1 MSKRPNIP
9 MFQRFNVST
18 FPLPPCALWAI
29 FLALDLLL
37 ILGGGYARFNRARAW
52 TAVLVED
59 VRALQTFV
67 QEGPEAVAPC
77 QPEELLQHVQ
87 ADLIGIRDDFALA
100 LWLAPHFRWVP
111 VYGEDLAAAPVL
123 LQSGLDLTTMGLELY
138 AALQPLLETTPTRNL
153 GESSALETSI
163 KVLREATPQLR
174 WALTRVERI
183 QQARQTIQTS
193 ALSPYTA
200 RWVMQ
205 LDEVLPL
212 LEDGLRGAVALPT
225 LLGTSEQ
232 RTYLLLAENEDELR
246 ATGGFITAV
255 AQVVVRNG
263 RVVHMAFE
271 NSGQV
276 DDFSQPYPDPPLPLR
291 EIMDLD
297 LWGFRDANW
306 SPDFPTAAQVA
317 LRLYRPPYHV
327 GEIHGVM
334 AINMRGAQRLVEV
347 LEPLY
352 VEDYPE
358 PVTGENLI
366 PAMRESRNSITT
378 DRRAR
383 WERAH
388 KDFMARV
395 LTAAIDKIQ
404 REPEHIDMLKLA
416 MAILQALE
424 ERNLFIYPLGSGP
437 AAEAMQRT
445 GWDGALRAGPGDYLM
460 VVDANLGY
468 NKVNAYIA
476 ESVDYSVDLQEPRR
490 PQATLTLQYD
500 HQGPQT
506 RERCYHF
513 QKPPT
518 FTYDQLMAQCHWNYA
533 RVYVPEGSQLLH
545 ATANPVPGR
554 MLETGK
560 GRTGEAEVTPH
571 EHGKTVFATFFV
583 LPSGQRN
590 HTRFTYTLPPT
601 VVTREKDTLIY
612 QLYIQRQGGKDPTPL
627 SVTLLL
633 PPNAEVIAASPPPVQ
648 QNGNHIH
655 YTRALH
661 TDLDLK
667 LELRIKD

>member
-1 MSKRPNIP
+1 
-9 MFQRFNVST
+9 MFLT
-18 FPLPPCALWAI
+18 
-29 FLALDLLL
+29 LDLLL

-52 TAVLVED
+52 ATVLVED
-59 VRALQTFV
+59 VRAVQTFA

-77 QPEELLQHVQ
+77 GPEELLQHVR
-87 ADLIGIRDDFALA
+87 ADLIGMREDFALI
-100 LWLAPHFRWVP
+100 LWLAPRFRWVP
-111 VYGEDLAAAPVL
+111 VYGEDIAAAPVL
-123 LQSGLDLTTMGLELY
+123 LQSGLDLATIGLELH
-138 AALQPLLETTPTRNL
+138 AALRPLLATTSGRDL
-153 GESSALETSI
+153 DAQSSLEATV
-163 KVLREATPQLR
+163 KVLREATPHLR
-174 WALTRVERI
+174 QALARVERI
-183 QQARQTIQTS
+183 QQARRRIQTS

-200 RWVMQ
+200 PWLRQ
-205 LDEVLPL
+205 LDEALPL
-212 LEDGLRGAVALPT
+212 LEDGLRGAIALPT
-225 LLGTSEQ
+225 LLGGSEQ

-255 AQVVVRNG
+255 AQGVVRNG

-291 EIMDLD
+291 EVMDLD

-317 LRLYRPPYHV
+317 LSLYRPPYHV

-347 LEPLY
+347 LEPLD
-352 VEDYPE
+352 VEDYPK
-358 PVTGENLI
+358 PITGENLI
-366 PAMRESRNSITT
+366 PAMRESRNQILKDPRSN
-378 DRRAR
+378 

-395 LTAAIDKIQ
+395 LTAAITKLQ
-404 REPEHIDMLKLA
+404 REPEQVDMLKLA

-424 ERNLFIYPLGSGP
+424 ERNLFIYPLDSGP
-437 AAEAMQRT
+437 AAEAMQQT
-445 GWDGALRAGPGDYLM
+445 GWNGALQAAPGDYLM

-476 ESVDYSVDLQEPRR
+476 ESLDYVVDLQEPRR
-490 PQATLTLQYD
+490 PQGTLTLQYT

-518 FTYDQLMAQCHWNYA
+518 FTYDQRMAQCHWNYT
-533 RVYVPEGSQLLH
+533 RVYVPEGSDLLH
-545 ATANPVPGR
+545 ATPNPVPGR
-554 MLETGK
+554 ILETGK
-560 GRTGEAEVTPH
+560 GRTGEAEVTPS

-590 HTRFTYTLPPT
+590 QTRFIYELPPT
-601 VVTREKDTLIY
+601 VITWEEDVLTY
-612 QLYIQRQGGKDPTPL
+612 QLYLQRQGGKDPTPL
-627 SVTLLL
+627 SVTLIL
-633 PPNAEVIAASPPPVQ
+633 PPNAEVIAASPPPTQ
-648 QNGNHIH
+648 QNGAQVR
-655 YTRALH
+655 YTLAMN
-661 TDLDLK
+661 TDLALA
-667 LELRIKD
+667 LRIKH